1 MLTLVLPDC
10 GRPLSM
16 NERVHWAAR
25 KRRLAPYRLAVLD
38 ELDKFKVGNFLA
50 PSVKNKPSVV
60 RTIIGVRDSRKRD
73 PHNYMWVT
81 KTIVDALVEWGL
93 WPDDDPEWLTVL
105 APELHVSS
113 DTIVEIW
120 ERDGAQ
126 TRGSFAER
134 TGAAPW

>member
-16 NERVHWAAR
+16 NERVHWAVR
-25 KRRLAPYRLAVLD
+25 KRRLAPYRVATLD
-38 ELDKFKVGNFLA
+38 ALKQ
-50 PSVKNKPSVV
+50 VKASRFSISDVKGKPCVV
-60 RTIIGVRDSRKRD
+60 KTTLGVRDSRKRD

-81 KTIVDALVEWGL
+81 KTIVDALVEGEL

-105 APELHVSS
+105 APELHVST

-120 ERDGAQ
+120 ERDEGRL
-126 TRGSFAER
+126 RGSFAER
-134 TGAAPW
+134 TGAPGW